1 MSNIDRL
8 KDIINNSKRIA
19 VFTGAGVSTESG
31 IKDFRGKDGVSKYT
45 DIPIEI
51 LLSHTYYE
59 KHTKE
64 FFDYYRKCFNCMDK
78 EPNITHKFLKRLE
91 DEGKLLGV
99 ITQNVDGLDRKAGIK
114 KVYEIHG
121 TIYKNHCTDC
131 GKEYPPESI
140 FNCEGVPSCKCGGII
155 KPDVVLYEEP
165 LPTDM
170 IMNANKTIHEA
181 DTLIVLG
188 TSLMVYPAAGY
199 VDMFRG
205 DNLVIINM
213 DSTPYDDMADVVIH
227 DSLSDVI
234 SKL

>member
-1 MSNIDRL
+1 M
-8 KDIINNSKRIA
+8 
-19 VFTGAGVSTESG
+19 
-31 IKDFRGKDGVSKYT
+31 
-45 DIPIEI
+45 
-51 LLSHTYYE
+51 
-59 KHTKE
+59 
-64 FFDYYRKCFNCMDK
+64 
-78 EPNITHKFLKRLE
+78 
-91 DEGKLLGV
+91 
-99 ITQNVDGLDRKAGIK
+99 
-114 KVYEIHG
+114 
-121 TIYKNHCTDC
+121 
-131 GKEYPPESI
+131 
-140 FNCEGVPSCKCGGII
+140 CKCGGII

-170 IMNANKTIHEA
+170 IMNANKIIHEA